1 MEKTTL
7 GDYTW
12 EDASHQHIW
21 NHFDTDG
28 PRTTNHLEGWHHKLK
43 NHVAHPHPNI
53 FYLINLLKEQQASTE
68 IKLIQ
73 YSAGGK
79 RVSHYKLLKIQLSYI
94 LDNNVRFRNHSKC
107 SRYSSQV

>member
-7 GDYTW
+7 LTPTSIQSHLLTVTEYW
-12 EDASHQHIW
+12 VESHQHIW

-53 FYLINLLKEQQASTE
+53 FYLINLLKEQQTSTE
-68 IKLIQ
+68 NIC
-73 YSAGGK
+73 A
-79 RVSHYKLLKIQLSYI
+79 YI
-94 LDNNVRFRNHSKC
+94 FNLFS
-107 SRYSSQV
+107 